1 MFYAQF
7 GWLSQRGGNFLN
19 LLQKEGVPRKGG
31 GGGPPRKAG
40 GGGGGGGGEFHQKRE
55 GDSNLGGNYEF
66 IVLSKLYNVVILSQ
80 NSSNLEIYKM
90 RKILVASLL
99 KKPHKKHGT

>member
-31 GGGPPRKAG
+31 GG
-40 GGGGGGGGEFHQKRE
+40 EFHQKRE

-66 IVLSKLYNVVILSQ
+66 IVLSKLYNIVILSQ

>member
-31 GGGPPRKAG
+31 GGG
-40 GGGGGGGGEFHQKRE
+40 EFHQKRD

-66 IVLSKLYNVVILSQ
+66 IVLSKLFNVVILSQ